1 MARNYDQSGEQ
12 IPFTAAATTAS
23 GQVVKIGHLLGVSLK
38 ALAVGE
44 TGPVQLKGVFSVPK
58 VSGAVIAKG
67 EPLVW
72 DVSANSGT
80 GAFDDK
86 VATPATGD
94 ISGAAAFA
102 YEAAG
107 DGVTTMRV
115 CFTGVPGT
123 LA

>member
-1 MARNYDQSGEQ
+1 MARNYDQSGDQ
-12 IPFTAAATTAS
+12 IPFTAAAATAS

-38 ALAVGE
+38 ALALGE

-72 DVSANSGT
+72 DVSANSGA

-86 VATPATGD
+86 AATPATGD

-102 YEAAG
+102 FEAAG

-123 LA
+123 LT